1 MPVSVSVYVCVC
13 ETIITVNLHAAC
25 VNRPLAICN
34 YGASCTW
41 LYILFY
47 CIFIYAPSV
56 FAFRVFLCS
65 FSKYFIYMMVKC
77 IAMQIM
83 LSS

>member
-1 MPVSVSVYVCVC
+1 MCVFVRICVC
-13 ETIITVNLHAAC
+13 GTIITFNLHAAC

-47 CIFIYAPSV
+47 CIFIYAPSD
-56 FAFRVFLCS
+56 FGLRVFYVRS
-65 FSKYFIYMMVKC
+65 ASTSYIIKC
-77 IAMQIM
+77 IGMQIM